1 MPTHRETPTFLG
13 DYGRLGNTQEKLLGV
28 VHSQFIADLRVIN
41 AGEPAWFRPECFVGP
56 LTGAP
61 DLRGWSG

>member
-28 VHSQFIADLRVIN
+28 AHSQFIADLRVIN
-41 AGEPAWFRPECFVGP
+41 AGEPAWFRPEGFVGP

-61 DLRGWSG
+61 DLHGWSG